1 MLFSSFRRYRKKKD
15 KREKINIIKEKNS
28 GQFEASNEKLKNFL
42 TPGVVY
48 NTDINS
54 IIKISDTS
62 YLTAD
67 NNEFHIYE
75 LDDEKKEK
83 YIYKSEFKNN
93 RKYEKFIFS
102 SEKIIFIESEEEKN
116 FFLKIYTNNTY
127 YSCQIKNN
135 KCFDIFESDDVIM
148 LIMEQSIELLKFDP
162 ENLSNPLY
170 KISEIR
176 VEDQIL
182 TIEKANTF
190 LFCGHKSGL
199 ISIWSAIPDKPF
211 LKNIKTFKI
220 HFDSINKIICDTE
233 KEKDKIILI
242 TCSSDKTLKVHSLEN
257 QDRICINLNNYT
269 DEVMDIK
276 VMHSFD
282 KNDYYIISLKNGI
295 IKILDS
301 SFKDIDEIPIKH
313 KTQKTRI
320 ALGIENKEK
329 DAKGDWILI
338 AEGEKLDKYHWIHDK
353 DKKKSFQL
361 K

>member
-116 FFLKIYTNNTY
+116 
-127 YSCQIKNN
+127 
-135 KCFDIFESDDVIM
+135 
-148 LIMEQSIELLKFDP
+148 
-162 ENLSNPLY
+162 
-170 KISEIR
+170 
-176 VEDQIL
+176 
-182 TIEKANTF
+182 
-190 LFCGHKSGL
+190 
-199 ISIWSAIPDKPF
+199 
-211 LKNIKTFKI
+211 KNIYKQYLLFLR
-220 HFDSINKIICDTE
+220 N
-233 KEKDKIILI
+233 
-242 TCSSDKTLKVHSLEN
+242 
-257 QDRICINLNNYT
+257 
-269 DEVMDIK
+269 
-276 VMHSFD
+276 
-282 KNDYYIISLKNGI
+282 
-295 IKILDS
+295 
-301 SFKDIDEIPIKH
+301 
-313 KTQKTRI
+313 
-320 ALGIENKEK
+320 
-329 DAKGDWILI
+329 
-338 AEGEKLDKYHWIHDK
+338 
-353 DKKKSFQL
+353 
-361 K
+361 